1 MIPVLPLKES
11 IFLCNAYTLNK
22 TEYSNAAAEKDIKIG
37 APKHGET
44 GYMQIKMTDVLVSSA
59 KSNQAAKPDNALK
72 KLDTKKPGNKAS
84 DYLLDLSDV
93 KGELKDK

>member
-1 MIPVLPLKES
+1 
-11 IFLCNAYTLNK
+11 
-22 TEYSNAAAEKDIKIG
+22 
-37 APKHGET
+37 
-44 GYMQIKMTDVLVSSA
+44 MQIKMTDVLVSSA

-72 KLDTKKPGNKAS
+72 KLGTKKPGNKAS